1 MLSLAQFRMNLSAL
15 MQSAHERPF
24 VCDGSPLSC
33 SVFLVGF
40 NPATR
45 LESSFWSFWSDS
57 LGFDRSRF
65 INEYEQT
72 RKVEGVRQRLN
83 AMVGRFPV
91 GSVLE
96 TNICS
101 EPTKKAA
108 DLKRKDRRTDVFR
121 FLLQSIRLRLVFL
134 HSNEPINY
142 FRTLLDNPAVKLP
155 HHTLVETSAVGMPMT
170 VCISE
175 GPLFNKK
182 VADMASLAETLSA
195 HIGSAHVAG

>member
-15 MQSAHERPF
+15 MQSPHERPF
-24 VCDGSPLSC
+24 VCDGSPLSS

-57 LGFDRSRF
+57 VGFDRSRF
-65 INEYEQT
+65 IDEYKQT
-72 RKVEGVRQRLN
+72 RKVEGVRPRLN
-83 AMVGRFPV
+83 AMVGCFPV
-91 GSVLE
+91 GSVVE

-121 FLLQSIRLRLVFL
+121 FLLQSIRPRLVFL
-134 HSNEPINY
+134 HSNEPIKY
-142 FRTLLDNPAVKLP
+142 FRTLLDTSAVKLP
-155 HHTLVETSAVGMPMT
+155 HHTPIETTAVGMPMT

-175 GPLFNKK
+175 GPLFSKK
-182 VADMASLAETLSA
+182 VADMAALAKTLSA
-195 HIGSAHVAG
+195 YIGSGHLAG